1 MEHQPGSTSKQFGL
15 PEQHNLQTATD
26 NAMESLRSQSD
37 EQLGWLGAR
46 VEGSRLRL
54 KVLEAELSV
63 DMETGRI
70 ATDADAEVCAQW
82 RILVLHYLCITAK
95 PEQLPPEVT
104 FADLS
109 GARSYAGI
117 YNQRVIG
124 RLCATAGRNEQALRT
139 GADALDAQSHNAG
152 DVGFDLKPFPLVTAR
167 IIWHAPDEE
176 FGSSATMLFPRN
188 IESFFCSEDIIV
200 LSEQMV
206 SRLSGR
212 PF

>member
-1 MEHQPGSTSKQFGL
+1 MAEQPKSISKRFDL

-26 NAMESLRSQSD
+26 NAMESLRNQSA
-37 EQLGWLGAR
+37 EQLDWLGAR
-46 VEGSRLRL
+46 IEDGQVRL
-54 KVLEAELSV
+54 KVLDAELSV
-63 DMETGRI
+63 NLETGQVT
-70 ATDADAEVCAQW
+70 TDTGADICPSW

-95 PEQLPPEVT
+95 PKQLDPKVT

-117 YNQRVIG
+117 YNKRVTG
-124 RLCATAGRNEQALRT
+124 RLCATAGRDEQTLRT
-139 GADALDAQSHNAG
+139 GADALGAQYLQAG
-152 DVGFDLKPFPLVTAR
+152 DLAFDLKPFPLVTAR

-176 FGSSATMLFPRN
+176 FGSSATMLFPEN
-188 IESFFCSEDIIV
+188 IESFFCSEDIVV

-206 SRLSGR
+206 SRLSGS